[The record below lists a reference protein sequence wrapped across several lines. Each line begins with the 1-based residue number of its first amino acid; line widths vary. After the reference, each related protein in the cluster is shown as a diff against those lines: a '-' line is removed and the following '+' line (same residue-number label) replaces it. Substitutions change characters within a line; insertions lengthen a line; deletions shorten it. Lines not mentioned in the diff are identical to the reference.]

1 MPDKWVG
8 TTEERWERLEL
19 AGKRCDGNSRQC
31 VHSATEAF
39 VLSPAKGGE
48 PIPGATQVR
57 KQSCSRHRRQFDENE
72 LYVVLDRRALS
83 ARSRNKPH
91 PNTFFGSSR
100 TADMPD

>member
-8 TTEERWERLEL
+8 STEDRYARLEL

-39 VLSPAKGGE
+39 RLMPAKLGVA
-48 PIPGATQVR
+48 IPGAKSVE
-57 KQSCSRHRRQFDENE
+57 KQSCSRHRRQFDDNE
-72 LYVVLDRRALS
+72 GYVVIGRRQLS
-83 ARSRNKPH
+83 SRSRNKPH
-91 PNTFFGSSR
+91 PNTIFGTSR